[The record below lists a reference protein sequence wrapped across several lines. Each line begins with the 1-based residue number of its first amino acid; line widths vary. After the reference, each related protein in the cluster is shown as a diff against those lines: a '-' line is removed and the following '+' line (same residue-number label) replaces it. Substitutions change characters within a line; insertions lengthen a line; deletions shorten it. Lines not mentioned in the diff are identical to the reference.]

1 MQTFT
6 GMLPPIQSLCR
17 SMKVFFAF
25 CLSTLLFSGLAHANF
40 RAKQIPKTEV
50 IKLDGK
56 LDEEAWKSSQ
66 AHSDF
71 FQTQPYDNVA
81 AHLRTEVRI
90 LYDEQY
96 LYVGVIAYDNDPS
109 QIRDSFA
116 RRDKISIDQ
125 DFFTLY
131 IDPSSAHKSAQVFYV
146 NARGAVMDGIYS
158 DTSGDD
164 TAPDYEFS
172 VSTARFDG
180 GWSAEYKIPFSSIA
194 YDKHSSTPWSMLV
207 LRNMT
212 RDQRYRMYSGAVTR
226 ATNCN
231 LCYSSKIEGMQH
243 LPSGIS
249 WNATPQL
256 VARRAQDQVAG
267 KAVQTNSSRDLSL
280 DLKFRPTS
288 AITIDATLNP
298 DFSQIELDSP
308 QLSGNT
314 RFGIFVQ
321 EKRPFFLEGADIFR
335 TPLNAISTRTIANPD
350 FGLRYT
356 QRDADKDFSILSSRD
371 TAGAL
376 VLVPQTYYTAYA
388 TSPVAS
394 TATDARANFR
404 FGSLSVGAVFTDRT
418 YAEGHGYNRVAGP
431 DFIWQ
436 LDRNQMLRGQLL
448 MSSTNAQMDEQ
459 GNLIRASTT
468 NGHAAYV
475 DYYRGND
482 AWGISMNLRDFS
494 KDFRAD
500 NGFFSQ
506 VGFRS
511 INSELTKKFGRTAYV
526 NELNAYVSAEYKV
539 DSDGRVL
546 SKILAPGI
554 RVSGPYDSSA
564 YFNISPSVRS
574 RVNQDGELFAIGR
587 FAGGIAGSPGKQI
600 ARLALDFTL
609 GDVIDIQ
616 ANRLGRG
623 GSFTMSAK
631 LRPLDRLE
639 IEPSIASNWINR
651 SSSQASSDDNR
662 TYTET
667 AIQVNSIL
675 HLSAKDTIRM
685 ILQDARTNRDPH
697 AYQQAVAPR
706 SSRSIN
712 SFVYTHRAG
721 VGSAIYLGWTVTN
734 SNTPGFVAKRK
745 QSELFTKFSWQI

>member
-1 MQTFT
+1 MNV
-6 GMLPPIQSLCR
+6 LS
-17 SMKVFFAF
+17 VFCMSA
-25 CLSTLLFSGLAHANF
+25 LLFSGVAQAEF
-40 RAKQIPKTEV
+40 RAKQLQKNET

-56 LDEEAWKSSQ
+56 LEDAAWSAVT
-66 AHSDF
+66 AHRDF
-71 FQTQPYDNVA
+71 YQTQPYDNVA
-81 AHLRTEVRI
+81 AHLRTEVKV
-90 LYDEQY
+90 LYDESF
-96 LYVGVIAYDNDPS
+96 LYVGVVGFDNDPS

-125 DFFTLY
+125 DFFALY
-131 IDPSSAHKSAQVFYV
+131 LDPSSGHKAAQVFYV

-172 VSTARFDG
+172 VSTARFEG
-180 GWSAEYKIPFSSIA
+180 GWSAEYKIPFASIA
-194 YDKHSSTPWSMLV
+194 YDKHSSTPWSLLV

-226 ATNCN
+226 ATSCN
-231 LCYSSKIEGMQH
+231 LCYSNPIEGMQH
-243 LPSGIS
+243 LPSGMS

-256 VARRAQDQVAG
+256 VARRGQDEVDG
-267 KAVQTNSSRDLSL
+267 KPKQSNSSRDLSL
-280 DLKFRPTS
+280 DLKFRPSS

-350 FGLRYT
+350 LGIRYT

-376 VLVPQTYYTAYA
+376 VLIPQTYFTAYA

-404 FGSLSVGAVFTDRT
+404 FGSLAVGGVLTDRQ

-436 LDRNQMLRGQLL
+436 IDRNQLMRAQLL
-448 MSSTNAQMDEQ
+448 MSSSNAQLDAT
-459 GNLIRASTT
+459 GNLKRGATT
-468 NGHAAYV
+468 NGHAAYF
-475 DYYRGND
+475 DYSRGND
-482 AWGISMNLRDFS
+482 VWGISATIRDFS

-511 INSELTKKFGRTAYV
+511 INAELTRKFGRTGFL
-526 NELNAYVSAEYKV
+526 NEFNTYISTEYKV
-539 DSDGRVL
+539 DSTGQVL
-546 SKILAPGI
+546 SKILAPGV
-554 RVSGPYDSSA
+554 RVAGPYDSSA
-564 YFNISPSVRS
+564 YMNISPSVRN
-574 RVNQDGELFAIGR
+574 RVNQDGELFSIGR
-587 FAGGIAGSPGKQI
+587 IAGGIAASPGKRVARI
-600 ARLALDFTL
+600 ASDFTF

-623 GSFTMSAK
+623 GSMTMSAK
-631 LRPLDRLE
+631 LRPIDRLE
-639 IEPSIASNWINR
+639 LEPSIASNWINR
-651 SSSQASSDDNR
+651 SSARGNSATQDR

-667 AIQVNSIL
+667 AMQLNSIL
-675 HLSAKDTIRM
+675 HLSAKDTIRI
-685 ILQDARTNRDPH
+685 ILQNARTTRDPR
-697 AYQQAVAPR
+697 AYTQTVAAQSTR
-706 SSRSIN
+706 KVG
-712 SFVYTHRAG
+712 SFVYTHHAG
-721 VGSAIYLGWTVTN
+721 VGSAIYLGWTITDT
-734 SNTPGFVAKRK
+734 NTPGLVARRQ
-745 QSELFTKFSWQI
+745 QSELFTKFSWQL